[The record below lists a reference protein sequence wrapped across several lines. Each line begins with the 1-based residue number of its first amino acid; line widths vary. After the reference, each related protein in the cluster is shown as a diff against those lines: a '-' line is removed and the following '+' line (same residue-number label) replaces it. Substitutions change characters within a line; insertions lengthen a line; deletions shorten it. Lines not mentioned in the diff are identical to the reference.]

1 VLCYGREVPCI
12 PAYILLSFSLS
23 FHETVGEGWVRGITA
38 IEFSRRRRKKK
49 RTKIVT
55 TVASYV
61 RFEMRDE
68 G

>member
-38 IEFSRRRRKKK
+38 IEFFEEKEEEKKNEN
-49 RTKIVT
+49 
-55 TVASYV
+55 SNN
-61 RFEMRDE
+61 
-68 G
+68 GC